1 MADKND
7 QPSPGNRPMNTAKAE
22 AQEILDELPDDCT
35 MEDIHYHLY
44 VREQIRQGLWSLEN
58 EPTYTQD
65 EIERD
70 VARWLTD

>member
-1 MADKND
+1 MGEND
-7 QPSPGNRPMNTAKAE
+7 QPPPERQPMNTAKAE
-22 AQEILDELPDDCT
+22 AREVLDELPDDCT
-35 MEDIHYHLY
+35 MEDIQYHLY

-70 VARWLTD
+70 VARWLAD